1 MTVRSLET
9 IKHMTPQALDVWIP
23 LFPVDPSFST
33 KLNFTKFIIFPLNTC
48 IKHKGKKQ
56 MAAKFVP
63 DYPTS
68 RKISPQAQNIQ
79 IFI

>member
-1 MTVRSLET
+1 M
-9 IKHMTPQALDVWIP
+9 
-23 LFPVDPSFST
+23 
-33 KLNFTKFIIFPLNTC
+33 C

-63 DYPTS
+63 HLL
-68 RKISPQAQNIQ
+68 KISPQAQNIQ

>member
-1 MTVRSLET
+1 ML
-9 IKHMTPQALDVWIP
+9 A
-23 LFPVDPSFST
+23 
-33 KLNFTKFIIFPLNTC
+33 

-63 DYPTS
+63 HLQ
-68 RKISPQAQNIQ
+68 KISPRAPNIQ